1 MSVVVNASEC
11 FFNMS
16 ICKLNAQVDSRKRQR
31 EVCHKQRHIN
41 GNEGTAEEERKER
54 ERERGEKES
63 RNHTQCT
70 SALNIVPTEIR
81 SLKWGRIK

>member
-41 GNEGTAEEERKER
+41 GNEGTAEEERTER
-54 ERERGEKES
+54 EREQRGEGE
-63 RNHTQCT
+63 
-70 SALNIVPTEIR
+70 
-81 SLKWGRIK
+81 